1 MVVSKV
7 RGTGMYVAKLE
18 VLIMPNGEILCFGRS
33 VGFVDETVGIKG
45 KTLGDYT
52 TDLEEV

>member
-1 MVVSKV
+1 MVSKV

-33 VGFVDETVGIKG
+33 VGFVDEKVGIQD
-45 KTLGDYT
+45 KTLGEYT

>member
-1 MVVSKV
+1 MANSIV